1 MKISITGKGSLGSLL
16 EKLCW
21 VLLFAGLVIVAALP
35 WILDYYG
42 SLFWQDLGTDY
53 IRILLVLYPSAF
65 MGLAVIWQLR
75 KILVNVNGGQSFF
88 SGKCPPGKE
97 RLDLLPGR
105 RDPVF
110 SRDRTLAI
118 GADAGAGIFVFIR
131 PGAGAVRACQTGRH
145 L

>member
-53 IRILLVLYPSAF
+53 IRILLVLYMSLIHIWIPPHNKALPQTSA
-65 MGLAVIWQLR
+65 AAESYR
-75 KILVNVNGGQSFF
+75 
-88 SGKCPPGKE
+88 
-97 RLDLLPGR
+97 
-105 RDPVF
+105 
-110 SRDRTLAI
+110 
-118 GADAGAGIFVFIR
+118 
-131 PGAGAVRACQTGRH
+131 
-145 L
+145 

>member
-1 MKISITGKGSLGSLL
+1 MDFRLL
-16 EKLCW
+16 
-21 VLLFAGLVIVAALP
+21 
-35 WILDYYG
+35 
-42 SLFWQDLGTDY
+42 
-53 IRILLVLYPSAF
+53 R
-65 MGLAVIWQLR
+65 
-75 KILVNVNGGQSFF
+75 QSFLARPGNRLYSHSSGIVPFRFYGPSCHLATTKNSGKCKRRQSLF